1 MINRSSNQLSLNHG
15 IFWKAA
21 LKLEGSV
28 ISSLGSSAD
37 CPEWLNQLREREEKE
52 ETKML

>member
-1 MINRSSNQLSLNHG
+1 MINRSSKQLSLNHG
-15 IFWKAA
+15 IFWKAK

-28 ISSLGSSAD
+28 ISSLGGSAK
-37 CPEWLNQLREREEKE
+37 CPEWINQLREREQME